1 MATDFSSELK
11 KIAKRK
17 IVTSFLGTGM
27 VGRAVT
33 KRFVGEE
40 ESGNPVKEALDE
52 QTNIQAEIN
61 ATIVRL
67 ESVVTNIADNVY
79 NIAAVWSERVTS
91 MKEAK
96 RLQEERISKEQ
107 AALEE
112 AENEAA
118 RMIAPLPSATNG
130 SDLMNQR
137 DVTEKGL
144 LGKLA
149 ESVGGM
155 RRILSLLTTKVGL
168 IAAGLAAAGVA
179 VAGVAVNN
187 MLQDVNQRDAGPQMT
202 PEQQQAFD
210 SLQSNF
216 EEPPPSDLGSLV
228 GEMVGGPQVLGGLSP
243 SSPAPLTSTGG
254 ISQGLVPTAG
264 GSGALSGAIPAGAPN
279 VGGTSGGAGTSQSMA
294 GGLTPTPDNADP
306 AANGGLSPAPGGG
319 AGAPAV
325 TTSQPSISGSAMT
338 GATGAS
344 GAAAGGGQSSESPV
358 NISGGMSPASSAVS
372 GATGGLSGAEASAT
386 VPASLETNVPST
398 GAAISSMSVPAM
410 PSSGG
415 EGAPEV
421 VVQNNQTMGG
431 RQESPPLPS
440 PVADRGSLDIG
451 VYFRAAPADSMM
463 GMI

>member
-168 IAAGLAAAGVA
+168 IAAGLAAAGAA

-279 VGGTSGGAGTSQSMA
+279 VGGTSGAVSSASAPAGGLAQAAAAPAPGIEAKEDDVAEAVSKPPPGSAMSASAPSAASSPTGGLAQAVASASASPGGLTGSSSQSM
-294 GGLTPTPDNADP
+294 GG
-306 AANGGLSPAPGGG
+306 
-319 AGAPAV
+319 
-325 TTSQPSISGSAMT
+325 M
-338 GATGAS
+338 
-344 GAAAGGGQSSESPV
+344 
-358 NISGGMSPASSAVS
+358 GGMSGSEAGASAVS
-372 GATGGLSGAEASAT
+372 PSASALQ
-386 VPASLETNVPST
+386 SSSPST
-398 GAAISSMSVPAM
+398 GADISSLSVPSM
-410 PSSGG
+410 PSGG
-415 EGAPEV
+415 GQGAPEV
-421 VVQNNQTMGG
+421 IVQNNQTMEG
-431 RQESPPLPS
+431 REESPPLPS